1 MKVKHLFGPAA
12 LALSLLVATP
22 GTAATPDGA
31 PIITGKQW
39 TESDANL
46 KKAYLLG
53 MANLLQ
59 VEQAYQRR
67 HAPTDA
73 QTLVPRFSRGLQAQ
87 TLDSVRE
94 SLDNWYAANPAK
106 LDRPVVETLWFE
118 IVVPGTKRAP

>member
-12 LALSLLVATP
+12 LALSLLIATP
-22 GTAATPDGA
+22 GTAATPEAA

-39 TESDANL
+39 MESDANL

-73 QTLVPRFSRGLQAQ
+73 
-87 TLDSVRE
+87 
-94 SLDNWYAANPAK
+94 
-106 LDRPVVETLWFE
+106 
-118 IVVPGTKRAP
+118 